1 MSASASSLPA
11 EVVLDPSEVSR
22 RNVASWAVTAACLIA
37 FMGVGVV
44 DPILPDIGHQLGATP
59 TQVELLFTSY
69 LGVMAVMTLFA
80 GNIGA
85 RLGRKRV
92 ALIGLGLIALFAAA
106 CGLSGSIP
114 ALAVFRGGWGLGSAL
129 FTPTAL
135 VLLLALIGHAEK
147 AIMRYEAA
155 IGLGMS
161 MGPLLG
167 GVLGAHSWRFPFFGA
182 ATLMLLALASVAAF
196 VKVPESKDPP
206 RPIGDVFRAYTR
218 PAFLAVGLTGLLYYF
233 GFFLLLG
240 YTPLFLHLS
249 TLNLGLMFFGWGIL
263 LGLGSTKLAEVL
275 LRRVKASNVVM
286 GALAGLTIIFA
297 LLGFAPFA
305 VGVKVGLVV
314 LSGVLFGLMNATLT
328 TLSVEVSH
336 MPRPTATSAY
346 NFLRWL
352 GAAAA
357 PVSSGLIAEH
367 LGGKMPYGFGA
378 VAVALG
384 LVITAL
390 AARQIDAAR
399 ASDPHVH

>member
-1 MSASASSLPA
+1 MSSPA
-11 EVVLDPSEVSR
+11 LTSTTDAPPDTR
-22 RNVASWAVTAACLIA
+22 RTLAGWAVTAACLIA

-44 DPILPDIGHQLGATP
+44 DPILPEIGHQLGATP
-59 TQVELLFTSY
+59 TQVELLFTTY

-85 RLGRKRV
+85 RVGRRRV
-92 ALIGLGLIALFAAA
+92 ALIGLGLIAAFALA

-114 ALAVFRGGWGLGSAL
+114 ALALFRGGWGLGSAL

-167 GVLGAHSWRFPFFGA
+167 GLLGSHSWRFPFFGA
-182 ATLMLLALASVAAF
+182 AALMLLALASVATL
-196 VKVPESKDPP
+196 VRVPEAREPV
-206 RPIGDVFRAYTR
+206 RPVSDVFRAYR
-218 PAFLAVGLTGLLYYF
+218 QPAFLAVGLTGLLYYF

-249 TLNLGLMFFGWGIL
+249 TLGLGLTFFGWGLL
-263 LGLGSTKLAEVL
+263 LGLGSTVIAERLLHALPASRVVL
-275 LRRVKASNVVM
+275 
-286 GALAGLTIIFA
+286 GALAGLTA
-297 LLGFAPFA
+297 LFFLIGFAP
-305 VGVKVGLVV
+305 VTVPVKVTFVI
-314 LSGVLFGLMNATLT
+314 LSGTLFGLMNATLT

-336 MPRPTATSAY
+336 MPRATATSAY

-352 GAAAA
+352 GAALA

-367 LGGKMPYGFGA
+367 LGAPVPYAFGA
-378 VAVALG
+378 AAVALAV
-384 LVITAL
+384 VITAL
-390 AARQIDAAR
+390 AARGIDAAR

>member
-1 MSASASSLPA
+1 MSSTLSSEPAAVIPDASEPR
-11 EVVLDPSEVSR
+11 R
-22 RNVASWAVTAACLIA
+22 RNIAAWAVTAACLIA

-44 DPILPDIGHQLGATP
+44 DPILPEIGKQLGATP
-59 TQVELLFTSY
+59 PQVELLFTTY

-80 GNIGA
+80 GNIST
-85 RLGRKRV
+85 RFGRRRV
-92 ALIGLGLIALFAAA
+92 ALVGLALIALFAAA

-114 ALAVFRGGWGLGSAL
+114 ALAVFRGGWGLGNAL

-167 GVLGAHSWRFPFFGA
+167 GLLGAHSWRFPFFGA
-182 ATLMLLALASVAAF
+182 ATLMLLALASVAAL
-196 VKVPESKDPP
+196 VKVPESKDPV
-206 RPIGDVFRAYTR
+206 RPISDVFRAYSR
-218 PAFLAVGLTGLLYYF
+218 PAFLAVGVTGLLYYF

-249 TLNLGLMFFGWGIL
+249 TLNLGLTFFGWGIL

-275 LRRVKASNVVM
+275 LRNAKASHVVM
-286 GALAGLTIIFA
+286 GSLAGLTLIFL
-297 LLGFAPFA
+297 LLGFAPVA
-305 VGVKVGLVV
+305 SGVKVGLVV
-314 LSGVLFGLMNATLT
+314 LSGVLFGLMNATMT

-357 PVSSGLIAEH
+357 PVGSGLIAERM
-367 LGGKMPYGFGA
+367 GAPVPYAFGA
-378 VAVALG
+378 GAVVLG
-384 LVITAL
+384 LLITAV

-399 ASDPHVH
+399 ATDPHVH

>member
-1 MSASASSLPA
+1 MSTPSSLHPAASADVGSSA
-11 EVVLDPSEVSR
+11 R
-22 RNVASWAVTAACLIA
+22 QGVAAWAITAACLIV
-37 FMGVGVV
+37 FMGIGVV
-44 DPILPDIGHQLGATP
+44 DPILPEIGHQLGATP
-59 TQVELLFTSY
+59 TQVELLFTTY

-80 GNIGA
+80 GNIGT
-85 RLGRKRV
+85 RLGRRRV
-92 ALIGLGLIALFAAA
+92 ALLGLALIAVFALA

-167 GVLGAHSWRFPFFGA
+167 GVLGSHGWRFPFLGA
-182 ATLMLLALASVAAF
+182 AALMLLALAAVAVF
-196 VKVPESKDPP
+196 VRVPEKREPV
-206 RPIGDVFRAYTR
+206 RPVGDVFRAYR
-218 PAFLAVGLTGLLYYF
+218 HPAFLAVGITGLLYYF

-249 TLNLGLMFFGWGIL
+249 TLGLGLTFFGWGLL
-263 LGLGSTKLAEVL
+263 LGLGSTLLAERL
-275 LRRVKASNVVM
+275 LHRVRASRIVI
-286 GALAGLTIIFA
+286 GALAGLTLLFV
-297 LLGFAPFA
+297 LLGFAPLA
-305 VGVKVGLVV
+305 SGVKIALVV
-314 LSGVLFGLMNATLT
+314 LSGTLFGLMNALLT

-336 MPRPTATSAY
+336 MPRATATSAY

-357 PVSSGLIAEH
+357 PVTSGVVAER
-367 LGGKMPYGFGA
+367 LGAPVPYAFGA
-378 VAVALG
+378 VAVALAV
-384 LVITAL
+384 LLMAL
-390 AARQIDAAR
+390 AARPIDAAR
-399 ASDPHVH
+399 SSDPHVH

>member
-1 MSASASSLPA
+1 MSVPASPVPA
-11 EVVLDPSEVSR
+11 ELALDPSQAR
-22 RNVASWAVTAACLIA
+22 QRAVASWAVTAACLIA

-44 DPILPDIGHQLGATP
+44 DPILPEIGHQLGATP
-59 TQVELLFTSY
+59 TQVELLFTTY

-92 ALIGLGLIALFAAA
+92 ALIGLGLIALFAVA

-135 VLLLALIGHAEK
+135 VLLLALIGHAEQ

-167 GVLGAHSWRFPFFGA
+167 GVLGSHSWRFPFFGA
-182 ATLMLLALASVAAF
+182 AALMLLALASVAAF

-206 RPIGDVFRAYTR
+206 RPVGDVFRAYSR

-249 TLNLGLMFFGWGIL
+249 TLNLGLTFFGWGLL
-263 LGLGSTKLAEVL
+263 LGLGSTKVAEVL
-275 LRRVKASNVVM
+275 LHRVPASRVVV
-286 GALAGLTIIFA
+286 GALAGLTLLFV

-305 VGVKVGLVV
+305 VGVKVALVV
-314 LSGVLFGLMNATLT
+314 LSGLLFGLMNATLT

-336 MPRPTATSAY
+336 MPRATATSAY

-367 LGGKMPYGFGA
+367 LGARVPYGFGA
-378 VAVALG
+378 GAVALG
-384 LVITAL
+384 LLITAL
-390 AARQIDAAR
+390 AARQIDGAR